1 MRCLL
6 RCPQFLLAPTVW
18 LCTSLRHRCGSS
30 LPLRFAVITDCLQ
43 GELEVVTEAGTG
55 KAKEAM
61 QDATDHVPFLMLGE
75 PQSQTTT
82 RFMLGS

>member
-1 MRCLL
+1 VHL
-6 RCPQFLLAPTVW
+6 PQA
-18 LCTSLRHRCGSS
+18 SLR
-30 LPLRFAVITDCLQ
+30 LFFAPALAVITDCLQ